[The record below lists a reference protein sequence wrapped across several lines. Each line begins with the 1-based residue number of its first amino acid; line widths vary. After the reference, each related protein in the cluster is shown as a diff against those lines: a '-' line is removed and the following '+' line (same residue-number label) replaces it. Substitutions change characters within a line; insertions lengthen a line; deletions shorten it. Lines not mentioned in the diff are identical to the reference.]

1 MVNSGDT
8 AFVLISAALVAIMT
22 PGVAL
27 FYGGLVHHRSVVA
40 TMMQSFVSM
49 GLITVLWFVAGFS
62 LAFGTD
68 NGGIIGN
75 LDWAFLRGV
84 GMQPNPAY
92 GATIPFIGFFAYQ
105 EMFAIITPALITG
118 AFADRMTFRS
128 YLVFLG
134 IWGMLVYVPLAH
146 WMWGGGF
153 LAQLGS
159 IDFAGG
165 NVVHI
170 SSGFAALASVFVL
183 GSRIVKSPEDSYAN
197 GNTNGHTNGN
207 GGPHSMPLVAIGAAL
222 LWFGWFGFN
231 GGSALAANGLA
242 ATAFVNTDIAASVAM
257 VTWLIISW
265 VHKGKPSMVGALTG
279 AVAGLVAIT
288 PAAGYVEPW
297 AALIIG
303 FAVAF
308 VCYGAIL
315 FREKMKWDD
324 ALDVWGVHGAGGV
337 FGGIATGLFAS
348 PLVNGKA
355 GLVYGD
361 AGQFLAQ
368 LAAVSISAAFAFGM
382 TYTILKVMSFV
393 TEVRVLPEVEL
404 KGLDICQIGEPAYD
418 IAQRSPR

>member
-84 GMQPNPAY
+84 GMEPNPAY
-92 GATIPFIGFFAYQ
+92 GATIPFIGFFSYQ

-146 WMWGGGF
+146 WLWGGGF

-170 SSGFAALASVFVL
+170 SSGFAALAAVFVL
-183 GSRIVKSPEDSYAN
+183 GSRIMKSPEDSYAN

-222 LWFGWFGFN
+222 LWFGWFGF
-231 GGSALAANGLA
+231 
-242 ATAFVNTDIAASVAM
+242 T
-257 VTWLIISW
+257 
-265 VHKGKPSMVGALTG
+265 
-279 AVAGLVAIT
+279 
-288 PAAGYVEPW
+288 
-297 AALIIG
+297 
-303 FAVAF
+303 
-308 VCYGAIL
+308 
-315 FREKMKWDD
+315 
-324 ALDVWGVHGAGGV
+324 GGV
-337 FGGIATGLFAS
+337 LRTR
-348 PLVNGKA
+348 
-355 GLVYGD
+355 
-361 AGQFLAQ
+361 
-368 LAAVSISAAFAFGM
+368 
-382 TYTILKVMSFV
+382 TRT
-393 TEVRVLPEVEL
+393 
-404 KGLDICQIGEPAYD
+404 
-418 IAQRSPR
+418 